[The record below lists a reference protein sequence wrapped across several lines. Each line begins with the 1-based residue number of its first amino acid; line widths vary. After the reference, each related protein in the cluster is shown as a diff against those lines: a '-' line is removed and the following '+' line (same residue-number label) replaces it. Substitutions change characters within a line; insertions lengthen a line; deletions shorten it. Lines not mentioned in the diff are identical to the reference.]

1 MYGLGEELFK
11 IVAFFAGITL
21 IIGVIIGF
29 ILGAWI
35 F

>member
-1 MYGLGEELFK
+1 MFNEVIESIMKLFLG
-11 IVAFFAGITL
+11 AAL